1 MNQFP
6 FRVIIPEKF
15 SGGSRGGPLFVD
27 QTKGRRSK
35 KSFWRPDPPLIS
47 GSGWLG
53 PSLIWTSGSAT
64 EVDLKLYS
72 LCLLPLITKLQCHLP
87 FCILHSAFYILQM
100 KYPCCTF
107 RKRRK
112 WWVWAIFKCWYSL
125 LTKSNF
131 SLFYFSRHFLY
142 NGECVHPNNVMSKI

>member
-35 KSFWRPDPPLIS
+35 KSFWRPGPPSHLRVWMTGPFPYMKVWIRQWS
-47 GSGWLG
+47 W
-53 PSLIWTSGSAT
+53 PSLCFLT
-64 EVDLKLYS
+64 
-72 LCLLPLITKLQCHLP
+72 LITKLQCHLP
-87 FCILHSAFYILQM
+87 FCILHSAFCILQI

-107 RKRRK
+107 RKRGK
-112 WWVWAIFKCWYSL
+112 WWVWAIFKCRYSL
-125 LTKSNF
+125 FTKSNF

-142 NGECVHPNNVMSKI
+142 NGEYVHPNNVMSKI